1 MALVALSHVIKHF
14 GGATLLNDITLDIEP
29 GMKVGI
35 IGQNGTGKS
44 TLLKIIAGALEPT
57 DGAVFRQRGLTLA
70 YQAQELSYTPG
81 STVFEEMRRVF
92 AADVAREARLAELE
106 HELAKGRGN
115 LAEYERLQHEHH
127 AANAYDLDRRIEAVL
142 SGLGLPEAAFNQ
154 RIDSFSGGER
164 NIIGLARIVLTR
176 PQVMLLDEP
185 SNHLDMDGI
194 EWFIDFVRKSEASM
208 VMVSH
213 NRHML
218 DACVSEIWD
227 LRSRKITRWAGNY
240 SDYVRQKEEADALQ
254 ERHYHAQQRM
264 IKRLEFQARR
274 LKDMAKAYDDPGQAK
289 RAKALESR
297 IEQMEKVEKV
307 DRNENRFRASFGG
320 GDRHGRIALSIRDFS
335 FAFSEMGSG
344 SAQSA
349 VPDPISPG
357 EKGTGTISANS
368 AEIEPVPQRV
378 IFSHANLDIEYGDR
392 VALVGPN
399 GSGKTTLFRE
409 ILRYASW
416 ENETLRLG
424 KSAKLGD
431 YSQLHD
437 VLDHSASLINW
448 MCAATGLIFQPASE
462 LLHRFLFKREDLERP
477 ISTLSGGEK
486 SRLQL
491 ARLVHAK
498 VNFLML
504 DEPTNHLDI
513 QACEQLEEMLEEF
526 DGTLLIISHDRY
538 FLDKLVTRVVE
549 VRDQKLE
556 MFDGKFA
563 AWWETRHKEA
573 VERKRGALQLHS
585 QKGAAEQGK
594 TAGAIERDEKKAR
607 QRELHRM
614 RTQLRSL
621 EEKIAKLETKQ
632 IELSKQLEAAFTG
645 GGAPEALV
653 LSRDFEALNAEI
665 KGLYAQWENLAAAVN
680 E

>member
-1 MALVALSHVIKHF
+1 MALVALSHVVKHF

-44 TLLKIIAGALEPT
+44 TLLKIIAGQLEPT

-92 AADVAREARLAELE
+92 AADVAREARLAEVE
-106 HELAKGRGN
+106 HELADGRGN

-307 DRNENRFRASFGG
+307 DRNENRFRASFSG

-335 FAFSEMGSG
+335 FSFERRDSSLEVRESG
-344 SAQSA
+344 TALA
-349 VPDPISPG
+349 EPDETRTSNPESR
-357 EKGTGTISANS
+357 TL
-368 AEIEPVPQRV
+368 
-378 IFSHANLDIEYGDR
+378 FDHANLDIEYGDR

-409 ILRYASW
+409 ILKKASW

-665 KGLYAQWENLAAAVN
+665 KGLYAQWEELAAAVN

>member
-1 MALVALSHVIKHF
+1 MALVTLSHVTKHF
-14 GGATLLNDITLDIEP
+14 GGPVLLNDVTLDIDP
-29 GMKVGI
+29 GQKVGI

-44 TLLKIIAGALEPT
+44 TLLRIIAGQLEPT
-57 DGAVFRQRGLTLA
+57 DGEVFRQRGCALA

-81 STVFEEMRRVF
+81 STVFDEMRRVF
-92 AADVAREARLAELE
+92 AADVAREKRLAELE
-106 HELAKGRGN
+106 HELAEGHGN

-127 AANAYDLDRRIEAVL
+127 ASNAYDLDRRIEAVL
-142 SGLGLPEAAFNQ
+142 NGLGLPQTAFDQ

-194 EWFIDFVRKSEASM
+194 EWFIEFVRKSEAAM
-208 VMVSH
+208 IMVSH

-218 DACVSEIWD
+218 DACVNEIWE
-227 LRSRKITRWAGNY
+227 LRSRRITRWAGNY
-240 SDYVRQKEEADALQ
+240 SDFVRQKEEADALQ
-254 ERHYHAQQRM
+254 ERQYHAQQRM

-289 RAKALESR
+289 RAKALEMR

-307 DRNENRFRASFGG
+307 DRGDRRFHATFAG
-320 GDRHGRIALSIRDFS
+320 GDRHGRIALAIKDFS
-335 FAFSEMGSG
+335 FAYQGSD
-344 SAQSA
+344 SAQLA
-349 VPDPISPG
+349 VPDPFPSP
-357 EKGTGTISANS
+357 EKGIGTISAND
-368 AEIEPVPQRV
+368 AQTVPVPPRI
-378 IFSHANLDIEYGDR
+378 IFDRANLDIEYGDR

-409 ILRYASW
+409 ILKHATW

-424 KSAKLGD
+424 KSARLGD

-437 VLDHSASLINW
+437 VLDHNASLIDW
-448 MCAATGLIFQPASE
+448 TCAATGLIFQPASE
-462 LLHRFLFKREDLERP
+462 LLHRFLFKRDDLERP

-549 VRDQKLE
+549 VRDRKLE
-556 MFDGKFA
+556 AFDGKFA
-563 AWWETRHKEA
+563 QWWETRHKEA

-585 QKGAAEQGK
+585 QKNAAEQGRSS
-594 TAGAIERDEKKAR
+594 GAIEREERKAR
-607 QRELHRM
+607 QREMHRM
-614 RTQLRSL
+614 RTQLRAL
-621 EEKIAKLETKQ
+621 EEKISKLEARQ
-632 IELSKQLEAAFTG
+632 AELSKQLEAAFTG

-653 LSRDFEALNAEI
+653 LSRDFEDLCAEI
-665 KGLYAQWENLAAAVN
+665 KGLYAQWEELAASLEN
-680 E
+680 